1 MSNRLA
7 DIQSNLEKINSRIAE
22 ASSRSKRNIS
32 EITLIAVTKTY
43 PASDVDL
50 LKQLGIENVGENK
63 DQEASGKIS
72 QVKEKFSWHFIGQ
85 LQSNKAKSVV
95 TYAELVHSVDRLS
108 LAKELQ
114 KSASAIAKK
123 QKVLIQ
129 VDLDQIGP
137 DPNRGGVWPADLAA
151 LALFISQS
159 ENLELSGLMSVAP
172 LGENPSEAFE
182 RLAQI
187 RSDFLKNYPNAV
199 ILSAGMSEDLE
210 AAIEHGATHLRIG
223 SALLGERPKIG

>member
-7 DIQSNLEKINSRIAE
+7 NIQSNLEKINSRIAQ
-22 ASSRSKRNIS
+22 ACSRSKRNIS

-129 VDLDQIGP
+129 VDLDQSGP
-137 DPNRGGVWPADLAA
+137 DPSRGGVWPADLAA
-151 LALFISQS
+151 LAQFISQS
-159 ENLELSGLMSVAP
+159 ENLELAGLMSVAP

>member
-7 DIQSNLEKINSRIAE
+7 DIQSNLEKINSRIAQ
-22 ASSRSKRNIS
+22 ACSRSKRNIS

-129 VDLDQIGP
+129 VDLDQSGP
-137 DPNRGGVWPADLAA
+137 DPSRGGVWPADLAA
-151 LALFISQS
+151 LAQFISQS
-159 ENLELSGLMSVAP
+159 ENLELTGLMSVAP

>member
-1 MSNRLA
+1 MSNRLK
-7 DIQSNLEKINSRIAE
+7 DIQSNLEKINTRIAE
-22 ASSRSKRNIS
+22 ACSRSKRNIS

-95 TYAELVHSVDRLS
+95 TYADLIHSVDRLS

-129 VDLDQIGP
+129 VDLDQSGP
-137 DPNRGGVWPADLAA
+137 DASRGGVWPADLAG
-151 LALFISQS
+151 LAQFISQS
-159 ENLELSGLMSVAP
+159 ENLELAGLMSVAP
-172 LGENPSEAFE
+172 LGENPSEAFQ

-187 RSDFLKNYPNAV
+187 RSDFLKNYPNAL

>member
-7 DIQSNLEKINSRIAE
+7 DIQSNLEKINSRIAQ
-22 ASSRSKRNIS
+22 ACSRSKRNIS

-129 VDLDQIGP
+129 VDLDQSGP
-137 DPNRGGVWPADLAA
+137 DASRGGVWPADLAA
-151 LALFISQS
+151 LAQFISQS
-159 ENLELSGLMSVAP
+159 ENLELAGLMSVAP

>member
-22 ASSRSKRNIS
+22 ACSRSKRNIS

-129 VDLDQIGP
+129 VDLDQSGP
-137 DPNRGGVWPADLAA
+137 DSSRGGVWPADLAA
-151 LALFISQS
+151 LAQFISQS
-159 ENLELSGLMSVAP
+159 ENLNLAGLMSVAP
-172 LGENPSEAFE
+172 LGENPSVAFE

-187 RSDFLKNYPNAV
+187 RSEFLKNYPNAL

>member
-7 DIQSNLEKINSRIAE
+7 DIQSNLEKINSRIAQ
-22 ASSRSKRNIS
+22 ACSRSKRNIS

-129 VDLDQIGP
+129 VDLDQSGP
-137 DPNRGGVWPADLAA
+137 DPSRGGVWPADLAA
-151 LALFISQS
+151 LAQFINQS
-159 ENLELSGLMSVAP
+159 ENLELTGLMSVAP

>member
-1 MSNRLA
+1 MSNRLR
-7 DIQSNLEKINSRIAE
+7 DIQSNLEKINSRIA
-22 ASSRSKRNIS
+22 AACAISKRNVS

-63 DQEASGKIS
+63 DQEAAGKMS

-95 TYAELVHSVDRLS
+95 TYADLIHSVDRLS

-114 KSASAIAKK
+114 KSASAITKK

-129 VDLDQIGP
+129 VDLDQSGP
-137 DPNRGGVWPADLAA
+137 DASRGGVWPADLAE
-151 LALFISQS
+151 LAQFISQS
-159 ENLELSGLMSVAP
+159 ENLELAGLMSVAP
-172 LGENPSEAFE
+172 LGENPSEAFQ

-199 ILSAGMSEDLE
+199 TLSAGMSEDLE

>member
-7 DIQSNLEKINSRIAE
+7 NIQSNLEKINSRIAQ
-22 ASSRSKRNIS
+22 ACSRSKRNIS

-95 TYAELVHSVDRLS
+95 TYADLIHSVDRLS

-129 VDLDQIGP
+129 VDLDQSGP
-137 DPNRGGVWPADLAA
+137 DASRGGVWPADLAG
-151 LALFISQS
+151 LAQFISQS
-159 ENLELSGLMSVAP
+159 ENLELAGLMSVAP

>member
-1 MSNRLA
+1 MSNRLK
-7 DIQSNLEKINSRIAE
+7 DIQSNLEKINTRIAE
-22 ASSRSKRNIS
+22 ACSRSKRNIS

-129 VDLDQIGP
+129 VDLDQSGP
-137 DPNRGGVWPADLAA
+137 DASRGGVWPADLAG
-151 LALFISQS
+151 LAQFISQS
-159 ENLELSGLMSVAP
+159 ENLELAGLMSVAP
-172 LGENPSEAFE
+172 LGENPSKAFE

>member
-7 DIQSNLEKINSRIAE
+7 DIQSNLEKINSRIAQ
-22 ASSRSKRNIS
+22 ACSRSKRNIS

-129 VDLDQIGP
+129 VDLDQSGP
-137 DPNRGGVWPADLAA
+137 DSSRGGVWPADLAA
-151 LALFISQS
+151 LAQFISQS
-159 ENLELSGLMSVAP
+159 ENLELAGLMSVAP

>member
-7 DIQSNLEKINSRIAE
+7 DLQSNLGKINTKIAE
-22 ASSRSKRNIS
+22 ACSRSKRNIS

-50 LKQLGIENVGENK
+50 LKQIGIENVGENK
-63 DQEASGKIS
+63 DQEATRKIS

-129 VDLDQIGP
+129 VDLDQGGP

-172 LGENPSEAFE
+172 LGENPSVAFE

-187 RSDFLKNYPNAV
+187 RSEFLKNYPNAL

>member
-1 MSNRLA
+1 MSNRLR
-7 DIQSNLEKINSRIAE
+7 DIQSNLEKINYRIAAAC
-22 ASSRSKRNIS
+22 ASSKRNVS

-129 VDLDQIGP
+129 VDLDQSGP
-137 DPNRGGVWPADLAA
+137 DASRGGVWPADLAE
-151 LALFISQS
+151 LAQFISQS
-159 ENLELSGLMSVAP
+159 ENLGLAGLMSVAP
-172 LGENPSEAFE
+172 LGENPSEAFQ

-199 ILSAGMSEDLE
+199 TLSAGMSEDLE

>member
-7 DIQSNLEKINSRIAE
+7 DIQSNLEKINSRIAQ
-22 ASSRSKRNIS
+22 ACSRSKRNIS

-129 VDLDQIGP
+129 VDLDQSGP
-137 DPNRGGVWPADLAA
+137 DPSRGGVWPADLAA
-151 LALFISQS
+151 LAQFINQS
-159 ENLELSGLMSVAP
+159 ENLELAGLMSVAP

-187 RSDFLKNYPNAV
+187 RSDFLKNYPNAL

>member
-7 DIQSNLEKINSRIAE
+7 DIQSNLEKINSRIAQ
-22 ASSRSKRNIS
+22 ACSRSKRNIS

-129 VDLDQIGP
+129 VDLDQSGP
-137 DPNRGGVWPADLAA
+137 DPSRGGVWPADLAA
-151 LALFISQS
+151 LAQFISQS
-159 ENLELSGLMSVAP
+159 ENLELTGLMSVAP
-172 LGENPSEAFE
+172 LGENPSKAFE

-223 SALLGERPKIG
+223 SALLGERPKI

>member
-1 MSNRLA
+1 MSNRLK
-7 DIQSNLEKINSRIAE
+7 DIQSNLEKINTRIAE
-22 ASSRSKRNIS
+22 ACSRSKRNIS

-95 TYAELVHSVDRLS
+95 TYADLIHSVDRLS

-129 VDLDQIGP
+129 VDLDQSGP
-137 DPNRGGVWPADLAA
+137 DASRGGVWPADLAA
-151 LALFISQS
+151 LAQFISQS
-159 ENLELSGLMSVAP
+159 ENLELAGLMSVAP
-172 LGENPSEAFE
+172 LGENPSEVFE

>member
-7 DIQSNLEKINSRIAE
+7 NIQSNLEKINSRIAE
-22 ASSRSKRNIS
+22 ACSRSKRNIS

-129 VDLDQIGP
+129 VDLDQSGP
-137 DPNRGGVWPADLAA
+137 DSSRGGVWPADLAA
-151 LALFISQS
+151 LAQFISQS
-159 ENLELSGLMSVAP
+159 ENLELAGLMSVAP

>member
-7 DIQSNLEKINSRIAE
+7 DIQSNLEKINSRIAT
-22 ASSRSKRNIS
+22 ACAASKRNIS

-43 PASDVDL
+43 SAADVDL

-63 DQEASGKIS
+63 DQEAVGKKS

-95 TYAELVHSVDRLS
+95 NYAALIHSVDRLS

-114 KSASAIAKK
+114 KSARAIAKK

-129 VDLDQIGP
+129 VDLDQSAP
-137 DPNRGGVWPADLAA
+137 DSSRGGVWPADLRD
-151 LALFISQS
+151 LAQFISQS
-159 ENLELSGLMSVAP
+159 ENLELGGLMSVAP
-172 LGENPSEAFE
+172 LGENPSTAFQ
-182 RLAQI
+182 RLVQI
-187 RSDFLKNYPNAV
+187 RTDFLKIHPQAV

>member
-1 MSNRLA
+1 MRNRLA
-7 DIQSNLEKINSRIAE
+7 DIQSNLEKINSRISE
-22 ASSRSKRNIS
+22 ACSRSKRNIS

-43 PASDVDL
+43 PASEVDL

-129 VDLDQIGP
+129 VDLDQSDP
-137 DPNRGGVWPADLAA
+137 DRSRGGVWPADLAA
-151 LALFISQS
+151 LAQFISQS
-159 ENLELSGLMSVAP
+159 ENLELAGLMSVAP

>member
-1 MSNRLA
+1 MSNRLK
-7 DIQSNLEKINSRIAE
+7 DIQSNLEKINTRIAE
-22 ASSRSKRNIS
+22 ACSRSKRNIS

-63 DQEASGKIS
+63 DQEAAGKIS

-95 TYAELVHSVDRLS
+95 TYADLIHSVDRLY

-129 VDLDQIGP
+129 VDLDQSGP
-137 DPNRGGVWPADLAA
+137 DASRGGVWPTDLAG
-151 LALFISQS
+151 LAQFISQS
-159 ENLELSGLMSVAP
+159 ENLELAGLMSVAP

-187 RSDFLKNYPNAV
+187 RSDFLKNYPNAL

>member
-7 DIQSNLEKINSRIAE
+7 NIQSNLEKINSRIAQ
-22 ASSRSKRNIS
+22 ACSRSKRNIS

-129 VDLDQIGP
+129 VDLDQSGP
-137 DPNRGGVWPADLAA
+137 DSSRGGVWPADLAA
-151 LALFISQS
+151 LAQFISQS
-159 ENLELSGLMSVAP
+159 ENLELAGLMSVAP
-172 LGENPSEAFE
+172 LGENPSKAFE

>member
-7 DIQSNLEKINSRIAE
+7 DIQSNLEKINSRIAQ
-22 ASSRSKRNIS
+22 ACSRSKRNIS

-129 VDLDQIGP
+129 VDLDQSGP
-137 DPNRGGVWPADLAA
+137 DPSRGGVWPADLAA
-151 LALFISQS
+151 LAQFINQS
-159 ENLELSGLMSVAP
+159 ENLELTGLMSVAP
-172 LGENPSEAFE
+172 LGENPSKAFE

>member
-7 DIQSNLEKINSRIAE
+7 DIQSNLEKINSRIAQ
-22 ASSRSKRNIS
+22 ACSRSKRNFS

-129 VDLDQIGP
+129 VDLDQSGP
-137 DPNRGGVWPADLAA
+137 DPSRGGVWPADLAA
-151 LALFISQS
+151 LAQFISQS
-159 ENLELSGLMSVAP
+159 ENLELAGLMSVAP

>member
-1 MSNRLA
+1 MSNRLR
-7 DIQSNLEKINSRIAE
+7 DIQSNLEKINSRIA
-22 ASSRSKRNIS
+22 AACAISKRNVS

-63 DQEASGKIS
+63 DQEAAGKMS
-72 QVKEKFSWHFIGQ
+72 QVKEKFSWHFVGQ

-95 TYAELVHSVDRLS
+95 TYADLIHSVDRLS

-129 VDLDQIGP
+129 VDLDQSGP
-137 DPNRGGVWPADLAA
+137 DASRGGVWPADLAE
-151 LALFISQS
+151 LAQFISQS
-159 ENLELSGLMSVAP
+159 ENLGLAGLMSVAP
-172 LGENPSEAFE
+172 LGENPSEAFQ

-199 ILSAGMSEDLE
+199 TLSAGMSEDLE

>member
-7 DIQSNLEKINSRIAE
+7 DIQSNLEKINSRIAQ
-22 ASSRSKRNIS
+22 ACSRSKRNIS

-129 VDLDQIGP
+129 VDLDQSGP
-137 DPNRGGVWPADLAA
+137 DPSRGGVWPADLAA
-151 LALFISQS
+151 LAQFMSQS
-159 ENLELSGLMSVAP
+159 ENLELTGLMSVAP
-172 LGENPSEAFE
+172 LGENPSKAFE

>member
-7 DIQSNLEKINSRIAE
+7 DIQSNLEKINSRIAQ
-22 ASSRSKRNIS
+22 ACSRSKRNIS

-95 TYAELVHSVDRLS
+95 TYADLIHSVDRLS

-129 VDLDQIGP
+129 VDLDQSGP
-137 DPNRGGVWPADLAA
+137 DPSRGGVWPADLAG
-151 LALFISQS
+151 LAQFISQS
-159 ENLELSGLMSVAP
+159 ENLELAGLMSVAP

>member
-7 DIQSNLEKINSRIAE
+7 NIQSNLEKINSRIAQ
-22 ASSRSKRNIS
+22 ACSRSKRNIS
-32 EITLIAVTKTY
+32 EITVIAVTKTY

-129 VDLDQIGP
+129 VDLDQSGP
-137 DPNRGGVWPADLAA
+137 DPSRGGVWPADLAA
-151 LALFISQS
+151 LAQFISQS
-159 ENLELSGLMSVAP
+159 ENLELAGLMSVAP
-172 LGENPSEAFE
+172 LGENPSKAFE

>member
-129 VDLDQIGP
+129 VDLDQSGP
-137 DPNRGGVWPADLAA
+137 DPSRGGVWPADLAG
-151 LALFISQS
+151 LAQFISQS
-159 ENLELSGLMSVAP
+159 ENLELAGLMSVAP

>member
-1 MSNRLA
+1 MSNRLK
-7 DIQSNLEKINSRIAE
+7 DIQSNLEKINTRIAE
-22 ASSRSKRNIS
+22 ACSRSKRNIS

-95 TYAELVHSVDRLS
+95 TYADLIHSVDRLS

-129 VDLDQIGP
+129 VDLDQSGP
-137 DPNRGGVWPADLAA
+137 DSSRGGVWPADLAA
-151 LALFISQS
+151 LAQFISQS
-159 ENLELSGLMSVAP
+159 ENLELAGLMSVAP
-172 LGENPSEAFE
+172 LGENPSEAFQ
-182 RLAQI
+182 RLVQI
-187 RSDFLKNYPNAV
+187 RSDFLKNYPTAV

>member
-7 DIQSNLEKINSRIAE
+7 DIQSNLEKINSRIAQ
-22 ASSRSKRNIS
+22 ACSRSKRNIS
-32 EITLIAVTKTY
+32 EITVIAVTKTY

-129 VDLDQIGP
+129 VDLDQSGP
-137 DPNRGGVWPADLAA
+137 DPSRGGVWPADLAA
-151 LALFISQS
+151 LAQFISQS
-159 ENLELSGLMSVAP
+159 ENLELAGLMSVAP

>member
-1 MSNRLA
+1 MSNRLK
-7 DIQSNLEKINSRIAE
+7 DLQSNLEKIHSRIAE
-22 ASSRSKRNIS
+22 ACKGSKRNIS

-63 DQEASGKIS
+63 DQEAVGKIS

-95 TYAELVHSVDRLS
+95 TYADLIHSVDRLS

-114 KSASAIAKK
+114 KSARAITKK
-123 QKVLIQ
+123 QNVLIQ
-129 VDLDQIGP
+129 VDLDQRGP
-137 DPNRGGVWPADLAA
+137 DATRGGVWPADLAA
-151 LALFISQS
+151 LAQFIDQA
-159 ENLELSGLMSVAP
+159 ENLELAGLMSVAP
-172 LGENPSEAFE
+172 LGENPSGAFE

-187 RSDFLKNYPNAV
+187 RNDFLKNFPNAG

>member
-95 TYAELVHSVDRLS
+95 TYADLIHSVDRLS

-129 VDLDQIGP
+129 VDLDQSGP
-137 DPNRGGVWPADLAA
+137 DASRGGVWPADLAG
-151 LALFISQS
+151 LAQFISQS
-159 ENLELSGLMSVAP
+159 ENLELAGLMSVAP

>member
-1 MSNRLA
+1 MSNRLK
-7 DIQSNLEKINSRIAE
+7 DIQSNLEKINTRIAE
-22 ASSRSKRNIS
+22 ACSRSKRNIS

-95 TYAELVHSVDRLS
+95 TYADLIHSVDRLS

-129 VDLDQIGP
+129 VDLDQSGP
-137 DPNRGGVWPADLAA
+137 DSSRGGVWPADLAA
-151 LALFISQS
+151 LAQFISQS
-159 ENLELSGLMSVAP
+159 ENLELAGLMSVAP

>member
-1 MSNRLA
+1 MSNRLK

-22 ASSRSKRNIS
+22 ACSGSKRNIS

-63 DQEASGKIS
+63 DQEAVGKIS

-95 TYAELVHSVDRLS
+95 TYADLIHSVDRLS

-129 VDLDQIGP
+129 VDLDQSGP
-137 DPNRGGVWPADLAA
+137 DPSRGGVWPADLAG
-151 LALFISQS
+151 LAQFISQS
-159 ENLELSGLMSVAP
+159 ENLELAGLMSVAP
-172 LGENPSEAFE
+172 LGENPLEAFQ
-182 RLAQI
+182 RLAQL

-223 SALLGERPKIG
+223 SALLGERPKIR

>member
-7 DIQSNLEKINSRIAE
+7 NIQSNLEKINSRIAQ
-22 ASSRSKRNIS
+22 ACSRSKRNIS
-32 EITLIAVTKTY
+32 EITVIAVTKTY

-129 VDLDQIGP
+129 VDLDQSGP
-137 DPNRGGVWPADLAA
+137 DPSRGGVWPADLAA
-151 LALFISQS
+151 LAQFISQS
-159 ENLELSGLMSVAP
+159 ENLELAGLMSVAP

>member
-7 DIQSNLEKINSRIAE
+7 DIQSNLGKINSRIAE
-22 ASSRSKRNIS
+22 ACSRSKRNIS

-129 VDLDQIGP
+129 VDLDQSGP

-172 LGENPSEAFE
+172 LGENPSVAFE

-187 RSDFLKNYPNAV
+187 RSEFLKNYPNAL

>member
-7 DIQSNLEKINSRIAE
+7 NIQSNLEKINSRIAE
-22 ASSRSKRNIS
+22 ACSRSKRNIS

-129 VDLDQIGP
+129 VDLDQSGP
-137 DPNRGGVWPADLAA
+137 DASRGGVWPADLAG
-151 LALFISQS
+151 LAQFISQS
-159 ENLELSGLMSVAP
+159 ENLELAGLMSVAP

>member
-7 DIQSNLEKINSRIAE
+7 NIQSNLEKINSRIAQ
-22 ASSRSKRNIS
+22 ACSRSKRNIS

-129 VDLDQIGP
+129 VDLDQSGP
-137 DPNRGGVWPADLAA
+137 DSSRGGVWPADLAA
-151 LALFISQS
+151 LAQLISQS
-159 ENLELSGLMSVAP
+159 ENLELAGLMSVAP
-172 LGENPSEAFE
+172 LEENPSEAFE

>member
-1 MSNRLA
+1 MSNRLK
-7 DIQSNLEKINSRIAE
+7 DIQSNLEKINTRIAE
-22 ASSRSKRNIS
+22 ACSRSKRNIS

-63 DQEASGKIS
+63 DQEAAGKIS

-95 TYAELVHSVDRLS
+95 TYADLIHSVDRLS

-129 VDLDQIGP
+129 VDLDQSGP
-137 DPNRGGVWPADLAA
+137 DASRGGVWPADLAE
-151 LALFISQS
+151 LAQFISQS
-159 ENLELSGLMSVAP
+159 ENLGLAGLMSVAP
-172 LGENPSEAFE
+172 LGENPSEAFQ

-187 RSDFLKNYPNAV
+187 RSDFLKNYPNAL

>member
-7 DIQSNLEKINSRIAE
+7 DIQSNLEKINLRIAAAC
-22 ASSRSKRNIS
+22 ASSKRDVS

-63 DQEASGKIS
+63 DQEAAGKIS
-72 QVKEKFSWHFIGQ
+72 QVKEKLSWHFIGQ

-95 TYAELVHSVDRLS
+95 TYAELIHSVDRLS

-129 VDLDQIGP
+129 VDLDQSGP
-137 DPNRGGVWPADLAA
+137 DPSRGGVWPADLAG
-151 LALFISQS
+151 LAQFISQS
-159 ENLELSGLMSVAP
+159 ENLELAGLMSVAP
-172 LGENPSEAFE
+172 LGENPSEAFQ

-187 RSDFLKNYPNAV
+187 RSDFLKNYPKAV
-199 ILSAGMSEDLE
+199 ILSAGMSDDLE

>member
-7 DIQSNLEKINSRIAE
+7 NIQSNLEKINSRIAQ
-22 ASSRSKRNIS
+22 ACSRSKRNIS

-129 VDLDQIGP
+129 VDLDQSGP
-137 DPNRGGVWPADLAA
+137 DPSRGGVWPADLAA
-151 LALFISQS
+151 LAQFISQS
-159 ENLELSGLMSVAP
+159 ENLELTGLMSVAP